1 MRLYAQWKK
10 CKYIVTCVDCYEDGS
25 VIDSIN
31 NNKTME
37 VESGE
42 MVSGENFGKDD
53 ALGAYYPSLQE
64 VQKQIA
70 EIVKFKSGDRDIYHI
85 GAATFAVLVDS
96 TKGRKSFMR
105 R

>member
-53 ALGAYYPSLQE
+53 ALGAYYPGLRLRRTIYLASFDLPWIPGYLSGRLPP
-64 VQKQIA
+64 VRKQH
-70 EIVKFKSGDRDIYHI
+70 R
-85 GAATFAVLVDS
+85 
-96 TKGRKSFMR
+96 
-105 R
+105 